1 MASLFNK
8 ARASLG
14 LYSKSS
20 GYFPEL
26 TTSAGPE
33 STGAGSKREE
43 SGVSKLRSASKRR
56 KRKRRLRQQREEA
69 ARKIQRAWKM
79 YLDPYYGMDPEDAEY
94 ERYLDWK
101 AEERGFY

>member
-56 KRKRRLRQQREEA
+56 KRKRRLRQQREDL
-69 ARKIQRAWKM
+69 
-79 YLDPYYGMDPEDAEY
+79 YTS
-94 ERYLDWK
+94 
-101 AEERGFY
+101 